1 MCEISQEADAP
12 LQWPQYEGRK
22 TAHSLLLT
30 LMGQRRRILPFCAIS
45 FNSNLQDQTLMT
57 QIDKH
62 MGAEIFLVFP
72 LFEE

>member
-1 MCEISQEADAP
+1 MHHCNGHSMKAE
-12 LQWPQYEGRK
+12 K

-30 LMGQRRRILPFCAIS
+30 LMGQRGRILPFCAIS

-62 MGAEIFLVFP
+62 MGAEIFLVCP
-72 LFEE
+72 PFEE